1 MHFFFVLPLYVFAI
15 LYFFEEDGKKKE
27 GQSEQANLMK
37 TAIEHWHCLFTCH
50 YDGKL

>member
-1 MHFFFVLPLYVFAI
+1 MYLQSTLFLLKTQKN
-15 LYFFEEDGKKKE
+15 EE